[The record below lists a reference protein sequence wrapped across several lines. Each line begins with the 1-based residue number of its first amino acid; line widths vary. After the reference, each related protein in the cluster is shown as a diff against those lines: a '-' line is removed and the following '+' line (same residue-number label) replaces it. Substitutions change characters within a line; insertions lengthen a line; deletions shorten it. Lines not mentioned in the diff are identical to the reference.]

1 MKTIIFLNK
10 EWFTSEDK
18 VILSNEYLNI
28 KIFKYPSGI
37 EGLTLENKKGYITL
51 LPYMGQIIWDAKF
64 NGIDL
69 TMKNMFN
76 QPKKAKCIVDTYGCF
91 AFHSGLLSNGCPSPE
106 DTHPMHG
113 EFSCADMD
121 KVWIEINNNEV
132 TIVSEYEYCQGFGY
146 HYIAQPSVT
155 LKADETCFN
164 IR

>member
-18 VILSNEYLNI
+18 VILSNEYFNI

-76 QPKKAKCIVDTYGCF
+76 QPKSKMYSRYLWLFCFSFRIIIKWLSFSRRYTSYAWRIFLCRYG
-91 AFHSGLLSNGCPSPE
+91 
-106 DTHPMHG
+106 
-113 EFSCADMD
+113 
-121 KVWIEINNNEV
+121 
-132 TIVSEYEYCQGFGY
+132 
-146 HYIAQPSVT
+146 
-155 LKADETCFN
+155 
-164 IR
+164 